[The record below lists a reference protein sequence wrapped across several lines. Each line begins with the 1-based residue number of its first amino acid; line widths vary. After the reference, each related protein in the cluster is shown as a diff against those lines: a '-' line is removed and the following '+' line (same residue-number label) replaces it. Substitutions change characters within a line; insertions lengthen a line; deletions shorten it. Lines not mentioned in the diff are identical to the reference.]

1 MTISD
6 LGVFLLG
13 IISWKASLL
22 FNGEGFG
29 FHLMEGF
36 IFRWVGN
43 GMPHWGHRMW
53 WGGGFKKNHRMGSTG
68 WPTPSAPIINHN
80 LIIDLFFVNQV
91 DIYINTLEV
100 AVHAYYNISWFFF
113 YCEVASI
120 FHKKITIPIKRCW
133 GVDEYKDICF
143 RLIMESCKTDLTPS
157 FKISNPWWM
166 KLISV
171 WVVSID

>member
-1 MTISD
+1 MGRD
-6 LGVFLLG
+6 LVFIWWRASFLG
-13 IISWKASLL
+13 EW
-22 FNGEGFG
+22 
-29 FHLMEGF
+29 
-36 IFRWVGN
+36 
-43 GMPHWGHRMW
+43 GMACPIGDIGCDGG
-53 WGGGFKKNHRMGSTG
+53 GGGFKKNHRMGSTG

-120 FHKKITIPIKRCW
+120 FHKKITVPIKRCW